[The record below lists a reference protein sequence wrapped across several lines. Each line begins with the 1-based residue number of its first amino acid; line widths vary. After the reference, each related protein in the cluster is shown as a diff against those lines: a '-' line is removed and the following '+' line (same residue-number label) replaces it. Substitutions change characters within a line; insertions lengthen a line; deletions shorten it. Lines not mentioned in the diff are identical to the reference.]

1 MKSKKRGAGTL
12 NVNLTVCGSAAVAV
26 STYWGTSEP
35 QRTLAP
41 YDLRVVKV
49 YATSSAVNGLPSLQ
63 LMSLRILTVS
73 CLKSGVYS
81 YDSAVQRISLLA
93 NTEKY
98 ANGSKMIWFML
109 DVSEPTV
116 YGLQMSGLYSLPSR
130 PVSAVI
136 RMRLRGTSLRPA

>member
-1 MKSKKRGAGTL
+1 MSFR
-12 NVNLTVCGSAAVAV
+12 
-26 STYWGTSEP
+26 
-35 QRTLAP
+35 
-41 YDLRVVKV
+41 
-49 YATSSAVNGLPSLQ
+49 SL
-63 LMSLRILTVS
+63 MVS

-93 NTEKY
+93 KTEKY

-130 PVSAVI
+130 PWSAVI
-136 RMRLRGTSLRPA
+136 RVRLRGTAFRPAGAPAAGAAAAAGLAASAGLAAASGLVTSVGLAAAAGAAAGAAGAVVAAAAGFAA